1 MNISQGRLSRTLVW
15 GALCLAALLTTFPL
29 LYAIAASL
37 MTQADFNAG
46 AVLPSWPLE
55 FGNYAEA
62 FERFPLLR
70 YFGNS
75 FIMAGL
81 VTVAVLVT
89 SSMAAFSFTFIPFRG
104 RGVLFAVVLGTLMI
118 PWEATI
124 IVNFQTVRDLGWLNT
139 FPGLTVPSFAMGF
152 GIFLLRQSFRTL
164 PNDLHEAMQV
174 DGASR
179 LRFFVS
185 TVLPLNRPMLATLGV
200 FTFITTW
207 NTYLWP
213 LLVTSEE
220 RVRTVQIALR
230 SLQDEATTAWP
241 LVMAATVMVMAGTLI
256 VLVLGQRQL
265 KAGLVAG
272 AVKG

>member
-1 MNISQGRLSRTLVW
+1 VNISQGRLSRTLVW

-230 SLQDEATTAWP
+230 SLQGEATTAWP

>member
-1 MNISQGRLSRTLVW
+1 DISS
-15 GALCLAALLTTFPL
+15 A
-29 LYAIAASL
+29 
-37 MTQADFNAG
+37 
-46 AVLPSWPLE
+46 
-55 FGNYAEA
+55 
-62 FERFPLLR
+62 
-70 YFGNS
+70 
-75 FIMAGL
+75 
-81 VTVAVLVT
+81 
-89 SSMAAFSFTFIPFRG
+89 
-104 RGVLFAVVLGTLMI
+104 AVV
-118 PWEATI
+118 PH
-124 IVNFQTVRDLGWLNT
+124 
-139 FPGLTVPSFAMGF
+139 PSERSARGDA
-152 GIFLLRQSFRTL
+152 G
-164 PNDLHEAMQV
+164 H
-174 DGASR
+174 GASR

-230 SLQDEATTAWP
+230 SLQGEATTAWP

>member
-1 MNISQGRLSRTLVW
+1 HHGADGPAVPRRRQEGALPVNISQGRLSRTLVW

-104 RGVLFAVVLGTLMI
+104 RGVLFAVVRGTLMI

-124 IVNFQTVRDLGWLNT
+124 IVNFQSVRDLGWLNT
-139 FPGLTVPSFAMGF
+139 FPGLTDRKS
-152 GIFLLRQSFRTL
+152 T
-164 PNDLHEAMQV
+164 
-174 DGASR
+174 R
-179 LRFFVS
+179 LNSSHVS
-185 TVLPLNRPMLATLGV
+185 ISYAV
-200 FTFITTW
+200 FC
-207 NTYLWP
+207 
-213 LLVTSEE
+213 
-220 RVRTVQIALR
+220 
-230 SLQDEATTAWP
+230 
-241 LVMAATVMVMAGTLI
+241 
-256 VLVLGQRQL
+256 L
-265 KAGLVAG
+265 KKKKSAKNGM
-272 AVKG
+272 

>member
-1 MNISQGRLSRTLVW
+1 MKLSQGRLSRILVW

-46 AVLPSWPLE
+46 AILPSWPLE
-55 FGNYAEA
+55 FSNYVDAVS
-62 FERFPLLR
+62 RFPLLR
-70 YFGNS
+70 YFANS
-75 FIMAGL
+75 FIMAGV
-81 VTVAVLVT
+81 VTLAVLTT
-89 SSMAAFSFTFIPFRG
+89 SSMAAFSFAFIPFRG
-104 RGVLFAVVLGTLMI
+104 REVLFAVILATLMI

-124 IVNFQTVRDLGWLNT
+124 IVNFQTIRDLGWLNT
-139 FPGLTVPSFAMGF
+139 FQGLTVPTFAMGF
-152 GIFLLRQSFRTL
+152 GIFLLRQAFRTL
-164 PNDLHEAMQV
+164 PNELHEAMQV

-179 LRFFVS
+179 FRFFVS
-185 TVLPLNRPMLATLGV
+185 TVLPLNRPMLATLAV

-230 SLQDEATTAWP
+230 SLQGEATTAWP
-241 LVMAATVMVMAGTLI
+241 LVMAATVMVIAGTVV

-265 KAGLVAG
+265 TSGLVTG